1 MKALPPERSQS
12 FHCLLTPTFFPLQQT
27 DPLRLETEDVP
38 WDWQQVR
45 ARCLSEARRFVG
57 HAEAEDAVQE
67 AFIRAWRNRH
77 RFRSD
82 HAPLPWLL
90 QITRREA
97 LRIRERS
104 SRRQELDLEL
114 VPEDRLGAMETDVHP
129 TLAVQA
135 LVEGLAPDDRRLLE
149 LRYEHDLT
157 QGQVADCLGI
167 PEGTVKVRLHR
178 LRKRLRVT
186 WESEQ

>member
-1 MKALPPERSQS
+1 MQALPPERSQS
-12 FHCLLTPTFFPLQQT
+12 FQCVLQTGLFPFQQT
-27 DPLRLETEDVP
+27 DPHPSGEVP

-45 ARCLSEARRFVG
+45 PRCLREARRYVG

-67 AFIRAWRNRH
+67 AFIRAWRH
-77 RFRSD
+77 RDRFHSD

-104 SRRQELDLEL
+104 NGRRELDLQL
-114 VPEDRLGAMETDVHP
+114 VPEVAFGATEADVHP
-129 TLAVQA
+129 VLAVQQ
-135 LVEGLAPDDRRLLE
+135 LVEGLTADDRRLLE
-149 LRYEHDLT
+149 LRYEQDLT

-178 LRKRLRVT
+178 LRKRLRTT

>member
-1 MKALPPERSQS
+1 MRPE
-12 FHCLLTPTFFPLQQT
+12 
-27 DPLRLETEDVP
+27 VP

-45 ARCLSEARRFVG
+45 GRCLREARRFVG

-67 AFIRAWRNRH
+67 AFIRAWRHRE
-77 RFRSD
+77 RFRGD
-82 HAPLPWLL
+82 RAPLPWLL

-104 SRRQELDLEL
+104 GRRLECDLQL
-114 VPEDRLGAMETDVHP
+114 VPEAALGFAEAEGP
-129 TLAVQA
+129 SALALKE
-135 LVEGLAPDDRRLLE
+135 LVEGLAPEDRLLLE
-149 LRYEHDLT
+149 LRYEQDLT

-186 WESEQ
+186 WESER

>member
-1 MKALPPERSQS
+1 VLPPERSQS
-12 FHCLLTPTFFPLQQT
+12 FHCVLRPGFFPARNHHSVQS
-27 DPLRLETEDVP
+27 DEVP

-45 ARCLSEARRFVG
+45 GRCLREARRFVG

-67 AFIRAWRNRH
+67 AFIRAWRH
-77 RFRSD
+77 RTSLRSG
-82 HAPLPWLL
+82 HPPLPWLL

-104 SRRQELDLEL
+104 GRRQECDLQL
-114 VPEDRLGAMETDVHP
+114 VPEADLGATDVESFS
-129 TLAVQA
+129 AVDLSEVVQ
-135 LVEGLAPDDRRLLE
+135 GLSAEDRKLLE
-149 LRYEHDLT
+149 LRYEQDLT

-178 LRKRLRVT
+178 LRKRLKMT
-186 WESEQ
+186 WESER